1 MGKSSKNT
9 FKIDVK
15 KWEKAIKIFCHPMK
29 RTTQLGGE
37 KKATQPI
44 FGKSN
49 HTSNQ
54 RLKVSPLIQ
63 QSRVK
68 VLTINSEAMCGSSS
82 RRVAAMV

>member
-15 KWEKAIKIFCHPMK
+15 KWAME

-54 RLKVSPLIQ
+54 RLKVSPDPTEQ
-63 QSRVK
+63 GKSVDD
-68 VLTINSEAMCGSSS
+68 
-82 RRVAAMV
+82 